1 VAFAVADPSL
11 GTVVDVP
18 AHGELRRM
26 RRLER
31 WMGIIAPRLA
41 RRVVNGKPPQPGWL
55 PRRWLAVVS
64 GDVDLEAGICVVWLV
79 WCPRSAEAETH
90 TALIERCGRHWQYT
104 GGGSSNAPSVSPASE
119 MTPSDD
125 AAADRPAAGQSGQI
139 GMIECGGGAGGVS
152 YAYRL
157 QHPHSISA
165 APWVGASELRVAAEV
180 SHLLLGDRRIQVPRN
195 GRLIVAWKSR
205 STGNGG
211 LRPLIVAVGHDGS
224 ELSRIGP
231 HDNLDSYTWAKLN
244 SQ

>member
-104 GGGSSNAPSVSPASE
+104 GGGSSNA
-119 MTPSDD
+119 PSDD